1 MNSST
6 NQNYQIVKKDC
17 IEWLKI
23 YNDKIKFVHIDA
35 SHEYESVFETIKL
48 VLPKNGER
56 WYYMWR

>member
-23 YNDKIKFVHIDA
+23 YNDNIKFVHIDA
-35 SHEYESVFETIKL
+35 SHEYESVLKQL
-48 VLPKNGER
+48 N
-56 WYYMWR
+56 